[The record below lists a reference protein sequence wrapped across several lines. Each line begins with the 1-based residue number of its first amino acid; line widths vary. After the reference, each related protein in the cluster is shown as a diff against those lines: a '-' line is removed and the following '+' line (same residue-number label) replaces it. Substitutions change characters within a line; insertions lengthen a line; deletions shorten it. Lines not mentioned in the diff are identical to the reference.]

1 MKRLLENE
9 SIETGNIYF
18 SDIND
23 SKVFISDFK
32 GKPILLL
39 RSTQK
44 SAKESAQW
52 GKALNSIYDSGSV
65 TFLNVAFIEKEPPA
79 SIRTSI
85 KNQLKRGYGKV
96 PFVIDWSKSADL
108 ATSGHDDYTHIFL
121 IDPQGYLR
129 LEYAEKYS
137 GNSLEEL
144 VELINKYV

>member
-23 SKVFISDFK
+23 SKVFLSDFK

-44 SAKESAQW
+44 SAKEAPQW
-52 GKALNSIYDSGSV
+52 GKALNSIYDGGSI
-65 TFLNVAFIEKEPPA
+65 TFLNVAFVEKEPPA
-79 SIRTSI
+79 SIKASV

-96 PFVIDWSKSADL
+96 PFLIDWNKSTGL
-108 ATSGHDDYTHIFL
+108 ATPGHDDYTHVFL

-137 GNSLEEL
+137 GSALEEL
-144 VELINKYV
+144 VELINKNV